1 MAEMFNPQ
9 NPELMDLNRQ
19 RKLAELL
26 ISRGAESPQG
36 QTVAGGIYVPP
47 SPLKYLANLYSTY
60 AGNKANQELD
70 TKEIALANRLRAD
83 ETSAMADFMQERQGR
98 PGVEGGIYGPNNQLT
113 TETTADMYGP
123 DMALNPQYRQVA
135 PVAATPPNIQTAL
148 ANLYAN
154 PKSSPRLQNMAFNK
168 LIADPEGY
176 TLAEGAKRF
185 MTMPDGS
192 VKEVASGGKKPRAP
206 LQIDTGTAI
215 ELRDPEN
222 PTIVLQRIPKSQM
235 PNAGQ
240 VVETANGPML
250 IDTRSGSARPIMDA
264 SGQPIAPKLSS
275 EQSKDITAINQQ
287 RATINGAIAD
297 VKANKSA
304 FSFGRGLAQNV
315 PYGESI
321 AGRTETPA
329 ETETRAYV
337 FNNVSSVIKERAGA
351 AQSAQELQRLNSFL
365 PATTDNA
372 DQIISKLNGFN
383 KYLNDYEKGT
393 RLPPNTKPDAPNS
406 NSFANEADA
415 QKAFN
420 EGKLKAGQKITING
434 VSGTWK

>member
-1 MAEMFNPQ
+1 MAEIFNPQ
-9 NPELMDLNRQ
+9 NPEIMELSRQ
-19 RKLAELL
+19 RKLAEMLVA
-26 ISRGAESPQG
+26 RGMDMPQG

-176 TLAEGAKRF
+176 TLPEGAKRF

-240 VVETANGPML
+240 VVETANGLNGTP
-250 IDTRSGSARPIMDA
+250 DKRGRVAV
-264 SGQPIAPKLSS
+264 
-275 EQSKDITAINQQ
+275 
-287 RATINGAIAD
+287 GAIASVPPVGIGLD
-297 VKANKSA
+297 PAVNPAFAGNPNYALSGTAGANTIVLIPSQLPAHSHNALGTATVTLNDPGHSHYLGNTPEGWASA
-304 FSFGRGLAQNV
+304 GSIGIVNRSPFNV
-315 PYGESI
+315 QTTTATTGITVTSNAP
-321 AGRTETPA
+321 
-329 ETETRAYV
+329 
-337 FNNVSSVIKERAGA
+337 NNVAITVDTTGNDGAHLNIQPVIA
-351 AQSAQELQRLNSFL
+351 AYYIMYI
-365 PATTDNA
+365 P
-372 DQIISKLNGFN
+372 
-383 KYLNDYEKGT
+383 
-393 RLPPNTKPDAPNS
+393 
-406 NSFANEADA
+406 
-415 QKAFN
+415 
-420 EGKLKAGQKITING
+420 
-434 VSGTWK
+434 